1 MQPGDCSELQQTLE
15 HHFKWFHRHPE
26 LSNQETGTTARIQ
39 GILSAAG
46 VAILDTGLKTGLVA
60 RIGPE
65 GNGKVIAL
73 RCDIDALPLTE
84 ASGLD
89 YASEHTG
96 CMHACGHDFHL
107 SAMLGAAL
115 LLKEQEQ
122 DLAGMVKLV
131 FQPAEEGGG
140 GAQQVL
146 DSGVLDDVREIYGL
160 HVASELEM
168 GLIAVS
174 PGATYAAVGFFRLI
188 IRGKGGHAG
197 EPHACRD
204 PIVAAAQIINAVQS
218 IVSRETS
225 PLDQVVVSITHIE
238 AGKTWNVIP
247 QEALLEGTFR
257 AFSAE
262 KLSAVAA
269 RLEQICRII
278 GEMHNMGVVYQWHCY
293 TISTN
298 NDPELC
304 EFVVDTAKTL
314 GLRVVPSTP
323 QMGGEDFALYQQRI
337 RGVFWNIGVG
347 SPHGTHHPG
356 FVADPAPLSTA
367 ARLLAALGRRTLER
381 G

>member
-1 MQPGDCSELQQTLE
+1 MPFNTSDLQQTLE

-26 LSNQETGTTARIQ
+26 LSNQETGTTARIRE
-39 GILSAAG
+39 ILSTTG
-46 VAILDTGLKTGLVA
+46 VTVLDTGLRTGLVA

-73 RCDIDALPLTE
+73 RCDIDALPLSE

-89 YASEHTG
+89 YASEHAS

-122 DLAGMVKLV
+122 DLAGTVKLI

-146 DSGVLDDVREIYGL
+146 DSGVLDDVQEIYGI
-160 HVASELEM
+160 HVASELEA
-168 GLIAVS
+168 GIIAVS
-174 PGATYAAVGFFRLI
+174 PGATYASVGSFRLVI
-188 IRGKGGHAG
+188 QGKGGHAAA
-197 EPHACRD
+197 PHECRD
-204 PIVAAAQIINAVQS
+204 PIVAAAQVINAVQS

-225 PLDQVVVSITHIE
+225 PFDQVVVSVTHIE
-238 AGKTWNVIP
+238 AGTTWNVIP

-262 KLSAVAA
+262 KLGTVAT
-269 RLEQICRII
+269 RIEQISRSIA
-278 GEMHNMGVVYQWHCY
+278 EMYNMDAEYQWHCY

-323 QMGGEDFALYQQRI
+323 QMSGEDFALYQQRI

-347 SPHGTHHPG
+347 SLQGTHHPG

-367 ARLLAALGRRTLER
+367 AQLLAALGGAALER

>member
-1 MQPGDCSELQQTLE
+1 LE